1 MSNDKLKKI
10 YGSRKR
16 RRDVRDWTRFD
27 GGDVYKM
34 KGIARFSSKQRCQ
47 EKRQWR
53 QECENIITEMYLQ
66 DPLQKY
72 AITSNNVMAMKS

>member
-34 KGIARFSSKQRCQ
+34 KGILEVATLDT
-47 EKRQWR
+47 
-53 QECENIITEMYLQ
+53 I
-66 DPLQKY
+66 QKI
-72 AITSNNVMAMKS
+72 ALGTKMLLAHLNG